1 MTAHETAPPA
11 PAAAQEQP
19 AVSSS
24 ISTQPPQMSGPAPLP
39 TGTPLSYRLVLTSD
53 WHPGTGTG
61 RPGDVDQLVNRDL
74 DGLPYLPAKTV
85 TGVWRDACEI
95 VARTL
100 DGDGD
105 GPWQGWVRFAF
116 GSQPALSGSPT
127 TTRGTGRDAAGA
139 ADGKAPSPPAS
150 TAPPVAA
157 AVSIRAARYCDGVR
171 AALAGDPFVREA
183 VTFVKPGVRV
193 DRDTGRATPGMLRFS
208 EQARVGSVL
217 HGTFELTGTASPG
230 GLASAAPL
238 DENARRCVTALLLA
252 GSRLVE
258 QIGGK
263 RRRGNG
269 RCTLEL
275 PSIIDPTPWWD
286 WLETASPPRP
296 PAVDAAPPA
305 ATPTPTPTPW
315 PHPTPVPGWEIAR
328 LRITLD
334 DPLLAGGRQLGN
346 QVMGRDHIPGST
358 LLPGALRRLGPAGQA
373 ALLAGHL
380 VVTDATVD
388 VAGERGLP
396 VPRTFGAVKTEP
408 GRIINRANTDART
421 LETRKI
427 DGYVATTRPLRQ
439 VRPTLSVHTHNSVN
453 DTMQRPTTDE
463 GGGVYTYRALATKRP
478 LVAEIRVRAGLL
490 PAGWAEDLSG
500 SWVLGRSRKDDYGR
514 ATVSATPVSPP
525 APRARLVDARR
536 IVVWLVSDMILLD
549 ERLRASSDPELL
561 REALTREL
569 RLPATALKHVGSADG
584 RRSHTF
590 AVTRTESWHTRWCR
604 PRPTLLG
611 LAAGSIVTYDITA
624 GDSSGGITPR
634 LDPTLVAELETGGL
648 GERRGEGLGQLC
660 IAAVPGPSGGVEDG
674 PEVITRFA
682 DTQEPA
688 EKALA
693 ARTEPREAA
702 AGAAPGTTIP
712 VGGAGAADTRATNTE
727 PTNTDILSADDIA
740 LIAALRTEAWR
751 AEIARRAV
759 KVASDPDGLRRVFGD
774 GVDKV
779 PPSQLAQLRD
789 ILPRLADRAATE
801 SLVDRLVDP
810 SRRRSWPDGV
820 GRQLKAL
827 LTRPGQVWEAL
838 GWVGP
843 AGPTAGGQTHETP
856 HAATI
861 AANLRTELW
870 QEAVQTLVLT
880 CLTAH
885 RRNRE
890 AK

>member
-1 MTAHETAPPA
+1 VT
-11 PAAAQEQP
+11 
-19 AVSSS
+19 
-24 ISTQPPQMSGPAPLP
+24 TQTSGPEPLP
-39 TGTPLSYRLVLTSD
+39 TGTSLSYRLVLTSD

-100 DGDGD
+100 DGGDGGD
-105 GPWQGWVRFAF
+105 GPWQGWVTFAF
-116 GSQPALSGSPT
+116 GSQPALSG
-127 TTRGTGRDAAGA
+127 
-139 ADGKAPSPPAS
+139 S

-157 AVSIRAARYCDGVR
+157 AVSIRAARYHGGVR

-183 VTFVKPGVRV
+183 ITFVKPGVRV
-193 DRDTGRATPGMLRFS
+193 DLDTGRATPGMLRFS

-217 HGTFELTGTASPG
+217 HGTFELTGTASSG
-230 GLASAAPL
+230 GLAAVAPL
-238 DENARRCVTALLLA
+238 DDNARRCITALLLA

-275 PSIIDPTPWWD
+275 SSIIDPAPWWD
-286 WLETASPPRP
+286 WLDTASPPPPPQP

-305 ATPTPTPTPW
+305 AVYTATPPRRPDAAPA
-315 PHPTPVPGWEIAR
+315 PGWDVAR
-328 LRITLD
+328 LMITLD

-358 LLPGALRRLGPAGQA
+358 LLPVALRRLGPAGQA

-396 VPRTFGAVKTEP
+396 MPRTFGAVKTEP
-408 GRIINRANTDART
+408 GRIVNRANTDART

-427 DGYVATTRPLRQ
+427 DGYVAATRPLRR
-439 VRPTLSVHTHNSVN
+439 VKPTLSVHTHNSVD
-453 DTMQRPTTDE
+453 DTMQRPTTDA
-463 GGGVYTYRALATKRP
+463 GGGVYTYRALATRLP

-490 PAGWAEDLSG
+490 PAGWVEDLSG

-514 ATVSATPVSPP
+514 ATVSATSVSPP
-525 APRARLVDARR
+525 APRTRLVDARR
-536 IVVWLVSDMILLD
+536 IIVWLVSDMILLD
-549 ERLRASSDPELL
+549 ERLRPSSDPALL
-561 REALTREL
+561 QEALTREL
-569 RLPATALKHVGSADG
+569 RLPATALKQVGSADG

-604 PRPTLLG
+604 PRPTLFG

-624 GDSSGGITPR
+624 GDGRGGTAPW

-660 IAAVPGPSGGVEDG
+660 IAAIPGPSGGVEDG

-693 ARTEPREAA
+693 ARTAPREAA

-712 VGGAGAADTRATNTE
+712 VGGAGTAD
-727 PTNTDILSADDIA
+727 TDILSADDIA
-740 LIAALRTEAWR
+740 FIAALRTEAWR

-759 KVASDPDGLRRVFGD
+759 TVASDPDGLRRVFGD
-774 GVDKV
+774 GLAAVT
-779 PPSQLAQLRD
+779 PSQLAQLRD
-789 ILPRLADRAATE
+789 ILPRLADRVATE

-838 GWVGP
+838 GWDGP
-843 AGPTAGGQTHETP
+843 AGPTAGGQTHEAP

-861 AANLRTELW
+861 AADLRKELW